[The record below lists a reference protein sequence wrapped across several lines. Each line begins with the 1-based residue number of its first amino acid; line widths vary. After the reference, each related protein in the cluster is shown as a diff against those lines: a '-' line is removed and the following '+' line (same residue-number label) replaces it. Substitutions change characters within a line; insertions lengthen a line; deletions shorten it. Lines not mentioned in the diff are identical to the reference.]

1 MFVRMKKMV
10 ARFVRK
16 ISVKLS
22 IGNFLELGIGLS
34 GWTGLTKV
42 VLWIKKL
49 CQIDRLILA

>member
-1 MFVRMKKMV
+1 MKKMV